1 MQWLIN
7 GGKFVLNFKYWF
19 IGAIALV
26 LSHGAA
32 FELGKSNGR
41 LVEVR
46 HEVAGATQYVDR
58 VVVHE
63 RQVATRNVAREQQL
77 ETQLRRTE
85 QLNRSLH
92 DQLQAHPTTVP
103 VSNLSEFHVC
113 LLNAA
118 ATDPRTADAPTDS
131 SGCDPTESTT
141 PSPVTVDSFV
151 STEIDIRR
159 QYWDL
164 GVRHDQLVD
173 FVTVEIINP
182 TRP

>member
-1 MQWLIN
+1 MQWLTSGVTLVN
-7 GGKFVLNFKYWF
+7 NFKFWI
-19 IGAIALV
+19 IGALALV

-46 HEVAGATQYVDR
+46 REVTGATQYVDR

-63 RQVATRNVAREQQL
+63 RQVAVRNVARERQL
-77 ETQLRRTE
+77 ETQLHRTE

-92 DQLQAHPTTVP
+92 DQLQAHPTVTP
-103 VSNLSEFHVC
+103 VTNLSEFHVC

-118 ATDPRTADAPTDS
+118 ASDPRVASSPTDS
-131 SGCDPTESTT
+131 SGCDASESTT
-141 PSPVTVDSFV
+141 PSPVTIDSFV

-159 QYWDL
+159 QYWDV

-173 FVTVEIINP
+173 FVTVEIIQP

>member
-1 MQWLIN
+1 MQWLTN
-7 GGKFVLNFKYWF
+7 GATFVNNFKFWI

-32 FELGKSNGR
+32 FELGKSHGR

-63 RQVATRNVAREQQL
+63 RQVAVRNVAREREL
-77 ETQLRRTE
+77 ESNLNRTE
-85 QLNRSLH
+85 RLNRELH
-92 DQLQAHPTTVP
+92 DQIVAHPSIVP

-118 ATDPRTADAPTDS
+118 ASDPRVASSPTDS
-131 SGCDPTESTT
+131 SGCDPSESTT
-141 PSPVTVDSFV
+141 PSPVTIDSFV

-173 FVTVEIINP
+173 FVTVEIIQP

>member
-1 MQWLIN
+1 MQWLN
-7 GGKFVLNFKYWF
+7 SGVKFVDSIKFWL
-19 IGAIALV
+19 IGAMVLV

-32 FELGKSNGR
+32 FEFGKSHGR

-46 HEVAGATQYVDR
+46 REVAGATQYVDR

-77 ETQLRRTE
+77 ETQLHRTE
-85 QLNRSLH
+85 QLNRDLH

-103 VSNLSEFHVC
+103 ISNLSEFHVC
-113 LLNAA
+113 LLNSAA
-118 ATDPRTADAPTDS
+118 ADPRNASTDS
-131 SGCDPTESTT
+131 SGCDPSESST
-141 PSPVTVDSFV
+141 PSPVTVDSFI

-164 GVRHDQLVD
+164 ATRHDQLVD
-173 FVTVEIINP
+173 FVTVEIIEP
-182 TRP
+182 RP